1 MCVTNEGI
9 RVILRGYTVLVGR
22 VFKHYEV
29 IQQYDKTNR
38 EKSHEELYLG
48 VLSYDVVLLNSFC

>member
-9 RVILRGYTVLVGR
+9 RVILRGYTILVGR

-29 IQQYDKTNR
+29 IQQYDKTTQG
-38 EKSHEELYLG
+38 ESHEELYLG
-48 VLSYDVVLLNSFC
+48 VLSIDVIWFNSFC